1 MGIRIYL
8 NRKGD
13 IKMKRIKKAGI
24 MIAGVVVVA
33 GIVWGLCGKKVK
45 MLHTSL
51 NSFKDEKPRHHCQ
64 DQRRPEFY
72 GKGL

>member
-1 MGIRIYL
+1 
-8 NRKGD
+8 
-13 IKMKRIKKAGI
+13 MKRIKKAGI

-51 NSFKDEKPRHHCQ
+51 NSFKDEKPRYHCQ

>member
-1 MGIRIYL
+1 MGIRMYL

-24 MIAGVVVVA
+24 MIAGGVVVA

>member
-1 MGIRIYL
+1 M
-8 NRKGD
+8 NQ
-13 IKMKRIKKAGI
+13 IKKAGI
-24 MIAGVVVVA
+24 VIAGVVVAA